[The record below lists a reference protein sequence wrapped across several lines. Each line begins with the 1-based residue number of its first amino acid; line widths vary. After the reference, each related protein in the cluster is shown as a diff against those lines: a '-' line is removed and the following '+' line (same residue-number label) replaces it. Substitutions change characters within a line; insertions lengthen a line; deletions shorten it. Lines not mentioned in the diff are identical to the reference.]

1 MADEP
6 WYLIADMP
14 ATSHARERSQLI
26 WRGDRALNETDPGT
40 LARIVD
46 ILEFLARSAT
56 PARSVASSPEHQTPA
71 KTDPWRQSAPLV
83 AGRWPLPALTART
96 VAVLAASLRF
106 WYPSTTSV
114 TSAPGTP
121 WPGRTTRASPN
132 ASPPTNVTL
141 TPRP

>member
-14 ATSHARERSQLI
+14 ATSDTRERSQLI

-40 LARIVD
+40 PARIVD
-46 ILEFLARSAT
+46 ILEFLARSAV
-56 PARSVASSPEHQTPA
+56 PARSVASSPAHQTPA
-71 KTDPWRQSAPLV
+71 KTDPWRQSAPAV

-106 WYPSTTSV
+106 WYPINHVGDVRARHARLGNSTSHRPHLV
-114 TSAPGTP
+114 GRRPAPAV
-121 WPGRTTRASPN
+121 R
-132 ASPPTNVTL
+132 
-141 TPRP
+141 